1 MTDISNV
8 ARLSEPL
15 KFAYWVPNVSGG
27 LVVSTI
33 EQRTGWDFDYNK
45 KLARIAENSGF
56 EYALTQTRYA
66 ASYGADKQHEATSF
80 SLALLAATE
89 RLKVI
94 SAVHPGMWH
103 PGVLAKY
110 IITADHISN
119 GRAAVNIVSGWLKD
133 EFTNFGLE
141 WLEHDERYVRT
152 EEFIKVLRGLWTEQD
167 YSQSGKYYNITDF
180 TLNPAPVDVP
190 GRAHPEIFF
199 GGNSTAAQATAG
211 RVADWY
217 FSNGKDL
224 EGFKENIAGV
234 VAAASGA
241 QTGRGTGRLPSPA
254 PRFGLNGFVIARD
267 SEKEARDTLREIV
280 EKAHKPAVEGFRAAV
295 QEAGASTK
303 DGKGMWADSSFEDL
317 VQYNDG
323 FKTQLIGTPEQIA
336 ERIVAYKKIG
346 VNLFLTGYL
355 HFQEEVA
362 AFGQDIL
369 PIVRELEAD
378 LARKNGIELDLSQTP
393 VANVGLPQLVSCVMA
408 DRKFGFRTRALHAGG
423 TPDAE
428 HGARAVPIYQTT
440 SFVFKDTQDAANLFA
455 LQKYGNIYSRIGNPT
470 VAAFEE
476 RIASLEGG
484 IGAVA
489 TSSGMAAEFITF
501 AALTQAGDHIVAAS
515 QLYGGTVT
523 QLDVTLR
530 RFGVDTTFVPGTD
543 PADYAAAVRENTKA
557 IFVEVVA
564 NPSSEVQDLAALAK
578 VAHDAGVPLVVDATL
593 STPVPRAADRARG
606 GHRDPLRHQV
616 PRRPRHHPRRRDRR
630 KRPLRLGQRQL
641 PHDDRARGLLRQR
654 LLVGELRRVRVPDQA
669 ALRTVA
675 RHRPG
680 TVPAVGVPA
689 AAGRGNA
696 PPAPRRAPEER
707 PGRGRM
713 ARGGRARGLREL
725 LRPALAP
732 ALRAGAGS
740 TCRWVRARCSPSASR
755 AAAPRARSSSSP
767 CSWPRTWPMW
777 ATPGPWSSTPGPP
790 PTSSS
795 APNSSSPPV
804 SPRTWSA
811 SPWASRTSMTSS
823 GTWTRRWTPRPGR
836 PRSRR

>member
-1 MTDISNV
+1 MTDINNV

-94 SAVHPGMWH
+94 AAVHPGMWH

-152 EEFIKVLRGLWTEQD
+152 EEFIRILRGLWTEKEF
-167 YSQSGKYYNITDF
+167 SQAGKYYNITDF
-180 TLNPAPVDVP
+180 TLQPAPVDVP

-224 EGFKENIAGV
+224 DGFKENIAGV
-234 VAAASGA
+234 VAASGEA
-241 QTGRGTGRLPSPA
+241 RRGTEGALPL

-267 SEKEARDTLREIV
+267 SEKEARETLREIV
-280 EKAHKPAVEGFRAAV
+280 AKAHKPAVQGFRDAV

-317 VQYNDG
+317 IQYNDG

-336 ERIVAYKKIG
+336 ERIVEYKKIG
-346 VNLFLTGYL
+346 VNLMLTCYL

-378 LARKNGIELDLSQTP
+378 LARKHGTELDLSGTP
-393 VANVGLPQLVSCVMA
+393 VAAP
-408 DRKFGFRTRALHAGG
+408 AG
-423 TPDAE
+423 
-428 HGARAVPIYQTT
+428 
-440 SFVFKDTQDAANLFA
+440 
-455 LQKYGNIYSRIGNPT
+455 
-470 VAAFEE
+470 
-476 RIASLEGG
+476 
-484 IGAVA
+484 
-489 TSSGMAAEFITF
+489 SG
-501 AALTQAGDHIVAAS
+501 
-515 QLYGGTVT
+515 
-523 QLDVTLR
+523 
-530 RFGVDTTFVPGTD
+530 
-543 PADYAAAVRENTKA
+543 
-557 IFVEVVA
+557 
-564 NPSSEVQDLAALAK
+564 
-578 VAHDAGVPLVVDATL
+578 
-593 STPVPRAADRARG
+593 
-606 GHRDPLRHQV
+606 
-616 PRRPRHHPRRRDRR
+616 
-630 KRPLRLGQRQL
+630 
-641 PHDDRARGLLRQR
+641 
-654 LLVGELRRVRVPDQA
+654 LVGV
-669 ALRTVA
+669 
-675 RHRPG
+675 
-680 TVPAVGVPA
+680 
-689 AAGRGNA
+689 
-696 PPAPRRAPEER
+696 
-707 PGRGRM
+707 
-713 ARGGRARGLREL
+713 
-725 LRPALAP
+725 
-732 ALRAGAGS
+732 
-740 TCRWVRARCSPSASR
+740 
-755 AAAPRARSSSSP
+755 
-767 CSWPRTWPMW
+767 
-777 ATPGPWSSTPGPP
+777 
-790 PTSSS
+790 
-795 APNSSSPPV
+795 
-804 SPRTWSA
+804 
-811 SPWASRTSMTSS
+811 
-823 GTWTRRWTPRPGR
+823 
-836 PRSRR
+836 

>member
-1 MTDISNV
+1 MTEISNV

-94 SAVHPGMWH
+94 AAVHPGMWH

-119 GRAAVNIVSGWLKD
+119 GRAAVNIVSGWLKS

-152 EEFIKVLRGLWTEQD
+152 EEFINVLRGLWTEQG
-167 YSQSGKYYNITDF
+167 YSQGGKYYNITDF

-234 VAAASGA
+234 VAASGE
-241 QTGRGTGRLPSPA
+241 TKRGTEGALAA
-254 PRFGLNGFVIARD
+254 PKFGLNGFVIARD

-280 EKAHKPAVEGFRAAV
+280 EKAHKPAVQGFRDAV

-303 DGKGMWADSSFEDL
+303 DGKGMWADSTFEDL

-336 ERIVAYKKIG
+336 ERIVEYKKIG

-355 HFQEEVA
+355 HFQEEIA
-362 AFGQDIL
+362 AFGQDVL

-378 LARKNGIELDLSQTP
+378 LARKNGAELDLSSTP
-393 VANVGLPQLVSCVMA
+393 VA
-408 DRKFGFRTRALHAGG
+408 
-423 TPDAE
+423 
-428 HGARAVPIYQTT
+428 
-440 SFVFKDTQDAANLFA
+440 
-455 LQKYGNIYSRIGNPT
+455 
-470 VAAFEE
+470 
-476 RIASLEGG
+476 
-484 IGAVA
+484 
-489 TSSGMAAEFITF
+489 
-501 AALTQAGDHIVAAS
+501 
-515 QLYGGTVT
+515 
-523 QLDVTLR
+523 
-530 RFGVDTTFVPGTD
+530 
-543 PADYAAAVRENTKA
+543 
-557 IFVEVVA
+557 
-564 NPSSEVQDLAALAK
+564 
-578 VAHDAGVPLVVDATL
+578 
-593 STPVPRAADRARG
+593 
-606 GHRDPLRHQV
+606 
-616 PRRPRHHPRRRDRR
+616 
-630 KRPLRLGQRQL
+630 
-641 PHDDRARGLLRQR
+641 
-654 LLVGELRRVRVPDQA
+654 
-669 ALRTVA
+669 
-675 RHRPG
+675 
-680 TVPAVGVPA
+680 
-689 AAGRGNA
+689 
-696 PPAPRRAPEER
+696 
-707 PGRGRM
+707 
-713 ARGGRARGLREL
+713 
-725 LRPALAP
+725 
-732 ALRAGAGS
+732 
-740 TCRWVRARCSPSASR
+740 
-755 AAAPRARSSSSP
+755 SSSP
-767 CSWPRTWPMW
+767 VPETV
-777 ATPGPWSSTPGPP
+777 A
-790 PTSSS
+790 
-795 APNSSSPPV
+795 V
-804 SPRTWSA
+804 
-811 SPWASRTSMTSS
+811 
-823 GTWTRRWTPRPGR
+823 
-836 PRSRR
+836 